1 MKKTIIYLVVIIAV
15 FLIATFIGN
24 KIYYNFIK
32 VDKEREF
39 YATPEIK
46 ENKNALENSYIKE
59 TDEMITRGLFEYMN
73 DNSYENNLM
82 ANDMSWNQESG
93 LYHKVITTIE
103 DYDIYNTRIG
113 LPKITEEDLKT
124 KSVIIVASENIR
136 DVYERDLHIAEIVV
150 EENISHII
158 LKQKEKP
165 NLDCKN
171 NVFVAIVENEML
183 KENVVVE
190 IK

>member
-1 MKKTIIYLVVIIAV
+1 MKKTIIYLVVIIAA

-39 YATPEIK
+39 YETPEIK
-46 ENKNALENSYIKE
+46 ENKNALENYYIKE

-82 ANDMSWNQESG
+82 ANDMTWNQESG
-93 LYHKVITTIE
+93 LYHKVITTME
-103 DYDIYNTRIG
+103 DYDIYNIRIG

-124 KSVIIVASENIR
+124 KSVIIVASENVR

-158 LKQKEKP
+158 LKQKENP

-183 KENVVVE
+183 KENAVVE